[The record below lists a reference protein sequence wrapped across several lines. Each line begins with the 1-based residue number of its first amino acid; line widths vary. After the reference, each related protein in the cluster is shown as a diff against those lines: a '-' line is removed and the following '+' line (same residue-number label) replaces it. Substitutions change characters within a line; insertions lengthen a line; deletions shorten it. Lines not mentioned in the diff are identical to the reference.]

1 MAPSPSSTKKAARLA
16 QKGQGQKIRFQGGTL
31 FPVVVALVLVL
42 GLALVVY
49 ARQSRPAADASNPQ
63 VGDHWHMA
71 YGFDICGEWIQLG
84 GAAEERDANG
94 GFLNTDFARTG
105 IHSHDDGVIH
115 WHPNSRAAVG
125 RRATLDVF
133 LNVYDVNVDAD
144 GMQWPEEQQAQLNA
158 VFGDKYADGKFEST
172 ETTCTVDGEEV
183 PGAIQVVAWDN
194 FTDTD
199 NGTTY
204 IAAFDSIRVDQDA
217 MVFSIAFVPDGTDVT
232 MPPWAQELPAL
243 GAVDGGQVL
252 PDGELLGGTT
262 VPGEDVP
269 TITAGDN
276 QTGGGDDS
284 GDTTPPT
291 TPSTTP
297 ETDETTGSDPATDG

>member
-1 MAPSPSSTKKAARLA
+1 M
-16 QKGQGQKIRFQGGTL
+16 
-31 FPVVVALVLVL
+31 VVALVLVL

-49 ARQSRPAADASNPQ
+49 ARQSRPAADASDPQ

-71 YGFDICGEWIQLG
+71 YGFNICGEWIQVA

-105 IHSHDDGVIH
+105 VHSHDDGVIH

-133 LNVYDVNVDAD
+133 LDVYDIEVDAD
-144 GMQWPEEQQAQLNA
+144 GLQWPESQQNQLSA
-158 VFGDKYADGKFEST
+158 VFGDKYEDGQFEST

-199 NGTTY
+199 DGTTY
-204 IAAFDSIRVDQDA
+204 IAAFDTIRVDQDGMA
-217 MVFSIAFVPDGTDVT
+217 FSIAFVPDDTDIG
-232 MPPWAQELPAL
+232 MPPWAPQLPSL

-262 VPGEDVP
+262 VPGEEVP
-269 TITAGDN
+269 TITAGEN
-276 QTGGGDDS
+276 QTGVDESVDES
-284 GDTTPPT
+284 PDTSPDTTPDT
-291 TPSTTP
+291 AP
-297 ETDETTGSDPATDG
+297 ESDG

>member
-1 MAPSPSSTKKAARLA
+1 M
-16 QKGQGQKIRFQGGTL
+16 
-31 FPVVVALVLVL
+31 VVALVIVL

-49 ARQSRPAADASNPQ
+49 ARQSRPAADASDPQ

-71 YGFDICGEWIQLG
+71 YGFDICGEWIQLA
-84 GAAEERDANG
+84 GAAEERDVNG
-94 GFLNTDFARTG
+94 SFINTDYARTG

-125 RRATLDVF
+125 RRATLEVF
-133 LNVYDVNVDAD
+133 LDVYDVELDAS
-144 GMQWPEEQQAQLNA
+144 GLTWPDSQQAQLAA
-158 VFGDKYADGKFEST
+158 VFGDKYEDGVFESG

-199 NGTTY
+199 DGTTY

-217 MVFSIAFVPDGTDVT
+217 MVFAIAFVPDNTDVE
-232 MPPWAQELPAL
+232 MPPWANDLPTL
-243 GAVDGGQVL
+243 GAIDSGQVL
-252 PDGELLGGTT
+252 PDGELFGGTT
-262 VPGEDVP
+262 VPGEEQP

-276 QTGGGDDS
+276 QTGDDETDTETD
-284 GDTTPPT
+284 DTTPDT
-291 TPSTTP
+291 TPAEDDA
-297 ETDETTGSDPATDG
+297 ETDG